1 MKSLALPLTRWR
13 SRSDKRDVARSP
25 NAAKAAL
32 PMELWDIIIREIA
45 DEDVLR
51 MSAVCSAFNAFA
63 ISEYLARNNI
73 SPAAKE
79 ISGPAYLIHPLQLSC
94 VPLLVEHLVC
104 HFRHF
109 DVRRDLS
116 SLQQFVPRAQSLRSL
131 KLSFG
136 GSLLR
141 AHQNDRIPVEYSS
154 RELMG
159 TFCRVLFGMARK
171 AAGPVVVV
179 GQFGMFM
186 CRAEEIAGWRLDA
199 LQFNPVSERN
209 ALTTRIRGTSTTITL
224 RTTMRIADTPPRE
237 VFMRAEV
244 LNDLRTVNV
253 WVHDAPGVT
262 YTMLVFNISDIKL
275 LDLADSTIP
284 DEQLTAVL
292 RDLTLPSL
300 RILNI
305 SRSSVDPTALGGFL
319 ARHPKLQEFTS
330 LAPKPS
336 SPLISSP
343 LAHPQL
349 SRIEATGTDNIC
361 LAMDALH
368 FSPLLCTFVFTLTHD
383 AANSLNNLSP
393 AFRLLSQRSLNAH
406 LKLTIFE
413 SPDNPSSMDEPLF
426 DDEAAPI
433 ARALHCVYSVVIS
446 CSSTDVGIRTLPW
459 LILLPNLLRV
469 KFLLKLTGKN
479 PRHEDP
485 YLIEDSW
492 PDAELKR
499 LKRELDKN
507 LAHVQNLSAQRCP

>member
-1 MKSLALPLTRWR
+1 
-13 SRSDKRDVARSP
+13 
-25 NAAKAAL
+25 
-32 PMELWDIIIREIA
+32 MELWDIIIREIT

-51 MSAVCSAFNAFA
+51 ASAVCSAFNAFA

-94 VPLLVEHLVC
+94 VPLPMEHLVC

-109 DVRRDLS
+109 DLRRDLL
-116 SLQQFVPRAQSLRSL
+116 SLQHFVPRARSLRDL
-131 KLSFG
+131 ELSFRS
-136 GSLLR
+136 SLLH
-141 AHQNDRIPVEYSS
+141 AHRNDRIPVEYSC

-159 TFCRVLFGMARK
+159 IFCRVLSGMARK
-171 AAGPVVVV
+171 ATGPVVVV

-186 CRAEEIAGWRLDA
+186 CRAEDIAGWRLDA

-209 ALTTRIRGTSTTITL
+209 ALTTRIRGTSTTIML
-224 RTTMRIADTPPRE
+224 QTTMPIAGTPPPSPLTRE
-237 VFMRAEV
+237 QV
-244 LNDLRTVNV
+244 LQDLRTVNV
-253 WVHDAPGVT
+253 WVHDAPGITFNVWVHDAPGIT
-262 YTMLVFNISDIKL
+262 YTMLGFNISDIKL
-275 LDLADSTIP
+275 LDLNDSPIS
-284 DEQLTAVL
+284 DQQLTAVL

-368 FSPLLCTFVFTLTHD
+368 LSPLLYTFVFSYTHD
-383 AANSLNNLSP
+383 AASSLNNLTP
-393 AFRLLSQRSLNAH
+393 AFRLLSQRSLIAH
-406 LKLTIFE
+406 LELTIFE
-413 SPDNPSSMDEPLF
+413 SPNNPSSMDEPLF
-426 DDEAAPI
+426 DDEAASI

-446 CSSTDVGIRTLPW
+446 CSSTDMGIRTLPW
-459 LILLPNLLRV
+459 LILFPNLLRV
-469 KFLLKLTGKN
+469 KFLLKLTGKY

-485 YLIEDSW
+485 YLMEDSW

-499 LKRELDKN
+499 LKRELEKN
-507 LAHVQNLSAQRCP
+507 LAHVQNVSAQRCT